1 MVGVELNCYFPI
13 FSILLSVTLRSTC
26 ILHVIIKDNSFTLQ
40 ITSIAP
46 QQILE
51 EALKK
56 GYVDCHIWKVL
67 VTGAAGSGKTSL
79 KHRLFGKDPPS
90 LRCSTALAEAAIRAI
105 SREIVGTDQTDWFRV
120 THNELMGMLGGALK
134 AGVPMEELPS
144 QTPELADYKKTTKVV
159 STDDSKESTKA
170 NVTVGYS
177 PNPTFEITESIAHK
191 KSTTVSHTGH
201 SKQSEKHYGSS
212 SSSALPSTETTA
224 ASLTATSIPTQVS
237 SSKGEL
243 VKLVEK
249 SQGSKRFL
257 ELQWIHFIDSGGQP
271 QFHEVLPAFIRNTTV
286 TIFVMKL
293 SERLDDH
300 PVIKYY
306 DENGQLCGKPFH
318 HALTNEQM
326 LQCCVRTILSQP
338 SREGK
343 YSKTLIVGTHRDKE
357 SYFSESRTAKNRKL
371 LKMLKPSLQEQLV
384 YYNLGTEVIFPINA
398 KKPKKQDHKVCAEI
412 RKQIED
418 KKNAPPP
425 YKIPISWFLLEQDII
440 TASWGGVISKSECLG
455 LAALLNING
464 DALKAAL
471 EYFDDLNIFLY
482 YPSVLPELVF
492 SNPQILLD
500 KVTELVHFSY
510 SLQTSSLPGAG
521 EGVRQQKQ
529 IKGKATTFF
538 SKLVHSHSSHSSE
551 SLPVAL
557 EGKWLRFRDKGIVT
571 LEMFQDERF
580 SAYYIPDLFSP
591 ADLIKLLKHLLVIAP
606 LSDTEYFM
614 PSLLQMTSPD
624 ELVEKPP
631 APSSSVAPLLVHFP
645 AGCAQNGVF
654 CALVVYLLSEC
665 NWEFAKGISECV
677 SRSCVCFQL
686 PDKPVSIALV
696 DSFSFFKVTVEAPK
710 PMYQK
715 VCPKIR
721 EAIFSGVEAA
731 ARALKYNNSKPK
743 PALLCGKCSSESPPH
758 AATPAID
765 DGYLVCTQSKSYEPL
780 TKQHTVW
787 FNVKLSA
794 ATEGKN
800 LFNLPSD

>member
-1 MVGVELNCYFPI
+1 M
-13 FSILLSVTLRSTC
+13 
-26 ILHVIIKDNSFTLQ
+26 
-40 ITSIAP
+40 
-46 QQILE
+46 
-51 EALKK
+51 
-56 GYVDCHIWKVL
+56 L

-79 KHRLFGKDPPS
+79 KYRLFGKELPS
-90 LRCSTALAEAAIRAI
+90 VRCSTALAEAAIRAI
-105 SREIVGTDQTDWFRV
+105 SREIVGTDLTGWFKV
-120 THNELMGMLGGALK
+120 TSDELMAMLGGALK
-134 AGVPMEELPS
+134 AGVPMEVNMLQSGTSEAGFQKWPKKVLTTNDS
-144 QTPELADYKKTTKVV
+144 KLTTLAGTTEKSPPKPTLETAEAVV
-159 STDDSKESTKA
+159 SKNSTPNSTTDDSKPSKSDDHSIGSPSDISSVA
-170 NVTVGYS
+170 PQHVTTTS
-177 PNPTFEITESIAHK
+177 FSAH
-191 KSTTVSHTGH
+191 VSC
-201 SKQSEKHYGSS
+201 
-212 SSSALPSTETTA
+212 A
-224 ASLTATSIPTQVS
+224 
-237 SSKGEL
+237 KGEL
-243 VKLVEK
+243 VQLVEK

-271 QFHEVLPAFIRNTTV
+271 QFHEVLPAFIRNTTA

-293 SERLDDH
+293 SERLDEH

-306 DENGQLCGKPFH
+306 DKNGQLCGKPFR
-318 HALTNEQM
+318 HALSNKQ
-326 LQCCVRTILSQP
+326 LIQCSVRTILSQP

-343 YSKTLIVGTHRDKE
+343 HSKTLIVGTHRDRE
-357 SYFSESRTAKNRKL
+357 SYFSESRTKKNRKL
-371 LKMLKPSLQEQLV
+371 IGMLVPSLKDQLV
-384 YYNLGTEVIFPINA
+384 YYHLGTEVIFPINA
-398 KKPKKQDHKVCAEI
+398 KKPEEQDHQVCAEI

-425 YKIPISWFLLEQDII
+425 YKIPIGWFLLEQDII
-440 TASWGGVISKSECLG
+440 KVSKGGVISKSECLG
-455 LAALLNING
+455 IAAPLNING
-464 DALKAAL
+464 EALMAAL
-471 EYFDDLNIFLY
+471 HYFDDLNIFLY

-510 SLQTSSLPGAG
+510 SLHTCSPPGAA

-529 IKGKATTFF
+529 KKGKAATFF
-538 SKLVHSHSSHSSE
+538 SKLVPFRSSHSSE
-551 SLPVAL
+551 SPPAL
-557 EGKWLRFRDKGIVT
+557 EGKWLKFRDKGMVT

-580 SAYYIPDLFSP
+580 SAHYIPDLFSP
-591 ADLIKLLKHLLVIAP
+591 TDFIKLLKHLLIVAP

-614 PSLLQMTSPD
+614 PSLLQMTSPN
-624 ELVEKPP
+624 ELVQKPP
-631 APSSSVAPLLVHFP
+631 APSSSVVPLLVYFP

-665 NWEFAKGISECV
+665 HWEFAKGISECV
-677 SRSCVCFQL
+677 SRSSVHLQL

-710 PMYQK
+710 PMYPK

-721 EAIFSGVEAA
+721 AAIFSGVEAA

-800 LFNLPSD
+800 LFDLPSD